1 MFEWIDSLYPWVEML
16 ACFILGVWAG
26 RRWSRVKHEAECR
39 ARNCETI
46 QKMRT
51 EKMQLAADKKTIE
64 NSNEFMREVIQAKV
78 REIHSLR
85 TSNGIMGQS
94 IQALTYQ
101 IQRPRRKMVA

>member
-1 MFEWIDSLYPWVEML
+1 MFEWIDGCGLWVEML
-16 ACFILGVWAG
+16 AFFVLGVAAG
-26 RRWSRVKHEAECR
+26 RRWARVKHEAECR
-39 ARNCETI
+39 ARNCDTI
-46 QKMRT
+46 QQIRK

-94 IQALTYQ
+94 IQALTNQ
-101 IQRPRRKMVA
+101 ITRPRRKMVA